1 MSAADE
7 LRRLIGAHVPAE
19 HRDKALGLLG
29 NVVNEERRR
38 GSAGLGAAEHGVGG
52 TVLPG
57 AGNRGT
63 DPGGQGGSLGGGLFG
78 VQAGGNGGDVGG
90 AFAPGGL
97 GAGSWPPVDAGSA
110 GAGGGVGGMAWGGPM
125 ASAFGGDGLMG
136 TSPSAWPRGFAG
148 AAGYRSSLPARPC
161 TPARVN
167 LSPWRAPRSPV
178 AVRVG
183 GFLEGCRYTTALLR
197 REGGAIPRPLPCCC
211 GARVAP
217 PPAAH
222 RAERPRAPQV
232 GRRGPAYRRRC
243 RRGDALS
250 RSGEQ
255 RSRRV

>member
-57 AGNRGT
+57 AGNRVTG
-63 DPGGQGGSLGGGLFG
+63 PGGQGGSLGGGLFG
-78 VQAGGNGGDVGG
+78 AQAGGNGGDVGG

-97 GAGSWPPVDAGSA
+97 GAGSWPPVDAGST

-148 AAGYRSSLPARPC
+148 AAGYRSALPARPC

-167 LSPWRAPRSPV
+167 LCPLEGAAQPGGCACGLVLGGLSPHDSPPAPRRRRHPPPAPV
-178 AVRVG
+178 
-183 GFLEGCRYTTALLR
+183 LLR
-197 REGGAIPRPLPCCC
+197 RSRCASAC
-211 GARVAP
+211 
-217 PPAAH
+217 
-222 RAERPRAPQV
+222 RAP
-232 GRRGPAYRRRC
+232 C
-243 RRGDALS
+243 
-250 RSGEQ
+250 
-255 RSRRV
+255 